1 MPGALR
7 EGQRVQED
15 GEHNR
20 SQYLH
25 REGLQA
31 QVCFRGHILGVQGE
45 RDAHPDEIGKKRV
58 SLPEYFMLLGSG
70 DWALKTNQGFRSEQS
85 PKSDLRIQFLMLSRF
100 LACAE
105 TALQI

>member
-20 SQYLH
+20 SQHLY

-45 RDAHPDEIGKKRV
+45 RDASSDEIGKKRI

-70 DWALKTNQGFRSEQS
+70 DWALSKTREFDLGIVMVSRS
-85 PKSDLRIQFLMLSRF
+85 SDFNF
-100 LACAE
+100 
-105 TALQI
+105 

>member
-15 GEHNR
+15 GYDNR
-20 SQYLH
+20 AQHLH

-31 QVCFRGHILGVQGE
+31 QVCFRGHIRGVQGE
-45 RDAHPDEIGKKRV
+45 RDALPDEIGKKRV

-70 DWALKTNQGFRSEQS
+70 DWALSKTREF
-85 PKSDLRIQFLMLSRF
+85 DLGI
-100 LACAE
+100 E
-105 TALQI
+105 

>member
-15 GEHNR
+15 GDDNR
-20 SQYLH
+20 AQHLY

-31 QVCFRGHILGVQGE
+31 QVCFRGHVLGVQGE
-45 RDAHPDEIGKKRV
+45 RDASSDEIGKKRET
-58 SLPEYFMLLGSG
+58 LPEYFMLLGSG